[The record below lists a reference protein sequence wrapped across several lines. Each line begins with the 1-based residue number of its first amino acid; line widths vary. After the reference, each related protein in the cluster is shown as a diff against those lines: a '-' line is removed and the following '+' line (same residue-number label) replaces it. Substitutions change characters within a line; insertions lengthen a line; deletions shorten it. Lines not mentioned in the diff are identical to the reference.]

1 MIKFFRK
8 IRQRLLTE
16 NKFSKYLLY
25 AIGEILLVVIGI
37 LIALQVNN
45 QNNIRT
51 EKQALKSYLGKIA
64 KNVIDEIKVGQ
75 YMSEARKEQ
84 SLLCANATELITNRD
99 WSDQETIT
107 KAVWV
112 MIIEQPL
119 NYNRSGF
126 ESLKSSGYLRHLDN
140 PKVEELIYSYYNSVD
155 KILFEES
162 SLQVWANDL
171 DLELQKSG
179 FISNWLEFEK
189 RPNQKLSEAVG
200 NYTNE
205 LCEHKGNDI
214 VLSLLYRG
222 FLVTPYLTNFYEEQI
237 SIGNELLK
245 EIEDYDSITNE

>member
-1 MIKFFRK
+1 MADD
-8 IRQRLLTE
+8 
-16 NKFSKYLLY
+16 NKPLKYMRY
-25 AIGEILLVVIGI
+25 ALGEIVLVVVGI

-51 EKQALKSYLGKIA
+51 EKQAMKNYLGKIA

-84 SLLCANATELITNRD
+84 SLLCANATELIANRD
-99 WSDQETIT
+99 WRDQETIT

-126 ESLKSSGYLRHLDN
+126 ESLKNSGYLRHLDN
-140 PKVEELIYSYYNSVD
+140 PKVEELIYSYYHAVD

-171 DLELQKSG
+171 DLELHKSG
-179 FISNWLEFEK
+179 FFSNWLELEK

-245 EIEDYDSITNE
+245 AIEDYDNVTSE